1 MSKATITAL
10 TPVHIGSGVTYN
22 RDIDFVMENNKVFFI
37 DPAKVLNALGG
48 SDYVQQWTQQI
59 LSGTPLLDFLRKN
72 RGLSINPDDIA
83 DRSSLLKTPDFSST
97 QLKEQYRVS
106 LKGACIP
113 GSSLK
118 GSLKTAILNFL
129 LDDKTLNSIKPTD
142 LFEEKKRWR
151 NNQQTIVRDW
161 NDKVIEKRF
170 FGNTANNKS
179 TRFLKVGDIH
189 FENLMT
195 EVYEMK
201 ILNLEYD
208 RRTSDYVW
216 LFKPG
221 QQLLVETI
229 PAGSVAGF
237 QLTIDHHLLE
247 RNLELQKIRARTD
260 FLESEQKLCE
270 VINHHTRSLIE
281 YEIDDWERES
291 DELNDAGLEMIQQLK
306 ELLEMF
312 DSISPNEAI
321 LRIGGHS
328 GWTFT
333 TGGWVK
339 NLNEESIPADDYRLL
354 RKQIQKKIYDNL
366 DLWPKTRKMNPEGGL
381 FGFVKISF
389 IQ

>member
-1 MSKATITAL
+1 MSKVTITAL
-10 TPVHIGSGVTYN
+10 TPVHIGNGVTYN
-22 RDIDFVMENNKVFFI
+22 RDIDFVVDNNKVFFV

-48 SDYVQQWTQQI
+48 KEYVQQWTQQI

-83 DRSSLLKTPDFSST
+83 DRSSLLKTQDFSST

-118 GSLKTAILNFL
+118 GSLRTAIFNYL
-129 LDDKTLNSIKPTD
+129 LDDKTLDSIKTTD
-142 LFEEKKRWR
+142 LFEERTRWR
-151 NNQQTIVRDW
+151 NNQQLVIRNW
-161 NDKVIEKRF
+161 NDKAIEKRL

-189 FENLMT
+189 FENLTT

-216 LFKPG
+216 QFKPS

-229 PAGSVAGF
+229 PAGAVAGF
-237 QLTIDHHLLE
+237 QLTIDHDSLK

-260 FLESEQKLCE
+260 YLESEQKLCE
-270 VINHHTRSLIE
+270 VINNHTRSLLE
-281 YEIDDWERES
+281 YEIADWQQES
-291 DELNDAGLEMIQQLK
+291 DVLNDAGLEMLEQLK
-306 ELLEMF
+306 ELLSMF
-312 DSISPNEAI
+312 DSISPHEAI
-321 LRIGGHS
+321 VRIGGHS

-339 NLNEESIPADDYRLL
+339 SLSEDSIPAEDYGLL
-354 RKQIQKKIYDNL
+354 RKQIQKKTYENL

>member
-10 TPVHIGSGVTYN
+10 TPVHIGNGVTYN
-22 RDIDFVMENNKVFFI
+22 RDIDFVVDNHKVFFI
-37 DPAKVLNALGG
+37 DPAKVLGVLGG
-48 SDYVQQWTQQI
+48 KEYVQQWTQQI

-72 RGLSINPDDIA
+72 RGLSINPADIA
-83 DRSSLLKTPDFSST
+83 NRSSLLKTLDFSST
-97 QLKEQYRVS
+97 QLKGQYRVS

-118 GSLKTAILNFL
+118 GAVRTAILNYL
-129 LDDKTLNSIKPTD
+129 LDDETLDSITTTD
-142 LFEEKKRWR
+142 LYEERTRQR
-151 NNQQTIVRDW
+151 NNQKLVIRDW
-161 NDKVIEKRF
+161 NDKVIEKRL

-201 ILNLEYD
+201 ILNLEFD

-216 LFKPG
+216 QFKPG

-237 QLTIDHHLLE
+237 QLTIDHDLLK
-247 RNLELQKIRARTD
+247 RNLELQKVNARTD
-260 FLESEQKLCE
+260 FLESEQFLCE
-270 VINHHTRSLIE
+270 VINTHTSSLLE
-281 YEIDDWERES
+281 YEIDDWQHEADS
-291 DELNDAGLEMIQQLK
+291 LNDAGLRMLQQLK

-312 DSISPNEAI
+312 NSISPSEAI
-321 LRIGGHS
+321 IRIGGHS

-339 NLNEESIPADDYRLL
+339 SLNTESISRDDYNLL
-354 RKQIQKKIYDNL
+354 RKQIQKKSYENI

-381 FGFVKISF
+381 FGFVKIAF
-389 IQ
+389 I